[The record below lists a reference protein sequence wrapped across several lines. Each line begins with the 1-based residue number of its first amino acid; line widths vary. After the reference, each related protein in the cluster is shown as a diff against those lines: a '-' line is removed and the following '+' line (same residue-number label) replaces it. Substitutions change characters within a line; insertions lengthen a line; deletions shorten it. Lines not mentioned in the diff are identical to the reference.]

1 MKGYVQLKNIHT
13 EFKITAP
20 TVNKKLREL
29 GIKKEIKDNIIYIKE
44 MDYSRLKHS
53 LETSNRIKKIID
65 IDKEEQ
71 EKESDKEKIY
81 KLQIE
86 HLSDKIKKLEE
97 NVDFQKKQIESFH
110 GIIRTKEDAIDSL
123 NNQIL
128 LLEETNQK
136 ELEEK
141 DNEIFSIRTE
151 LQEANELKDS
161 FKKELEEYKN
171 RSFRKKLIDLFKK

>member
-1 MKGYVQLKNIHT
+1 MKGYVQLKNIYT

-20 TVNKKLREL
+20 TVNKKLIDL
-29 GIKKEIKDNIIYIKE
+29 GIKKETRDKIIYIKE
-44 MDYSRLKHS
+44 IDYSRLRHA
-53 LETSNRIKKIID
+53 LETSSRIKKIID
-65 IDKEEQ
+65 IDKEEK
-71 EKESDKEKIY
+71 EKEDNKEKFY
-81 KLQIE
+81 KLEIKNLLE
-86 HLSDKIKKLEE
+86 KIDKLEE
-97 NVDFQKKQIESFH
+97 DNAFQKNQIESFH
-110 GIIRTKEDAIDSL
+110 GIIRTKEDSINLL